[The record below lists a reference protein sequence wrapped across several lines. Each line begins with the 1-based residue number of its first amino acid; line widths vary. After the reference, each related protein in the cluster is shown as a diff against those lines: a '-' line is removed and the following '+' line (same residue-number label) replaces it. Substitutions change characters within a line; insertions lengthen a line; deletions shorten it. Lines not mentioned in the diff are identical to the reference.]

1 MEYTVN
7 KGAGKGVE
15 FKGLAT
21 VYLFVLAVG
30 LAAVLLSVILLYFI
44 GASPWACVAYGL
56 IAGSVFAY
64 VVFRMNARFG
74 VVFRMNAR
82 FGEHGLVKRLAR
94 HHRPRRLINRN
105 RVYRMLPERRKA

>member
-74 VVFRMNAR
+74 
-82 FGEHGLVKRLAR
+82 EHGLIKRLAQ

-105 RVYRMLPERRKA
+105 RVYRMLPERRKV

>member
-7 KGAGKGVE
+7 KGAGEGVE
-15 FKGLAT
+15 FKGLT
-21 VYLFVLAVG
+21 TRYLFVLAVG

-74 VVFRMNAR
+74 
-82 FGEHGLVKRLAR
+82 EHGLIKRLAHWR
-94 HHRPRRLINRN
+94 HPRYLINRK
-105 RVYRMLPERRKA
+105 RVRRIVRERRMP

>member
-21 VYLFVLAVG
+21 MYLFVLSVG

-56 IAGSVFAY
+56 IAGSVFAW
-64 VVFRMNARFG
+64 A
-74 VVFRMNAR
+74 VFRMNAR
-82 FGEHGLVKRLAR
+82 FGEHGLVKRMAR
-94 HHRPRRLINRN
+94 HRRPRRLINRN
-105 RVYRMLPERRKA
+105 RVCRLLTERREA

>member
-30 LAAVLLSVILLYFI
+30 LAAVLLSVILLYFT

-74 VVFRMNAR
+74 
-82 FGEHGLVKRLAR
+82 EHGLIKWLAR
-94 HHRPRRLINRN
+94 QRRPRRLINRN
-105 RVYRMLPERRKA
+105 RVCRMLPERRKA

>member
-15 FKGLAT
+15 FKGLST

-44 GASPWACVAYGL
+44 GVSPWACVAYGL
-56 IAGSVFAY
+56 IAGSVFALA
-64 VVFRMNARFG
+64 VFRMNAS
-74 VVFRMNAR
+74 

-94 HHRPRRLINRN
+94 HRRPRRLINRN
-105 RVYRMLPERRKA
+105 RVCRMLPERRKA

>member
-30 LAAVLLSVILLYFI
+30 LAAVLLSVILLYFT

-56 IAGSVFAY
+56 VAGCVLAW
-64 VVFRMNARFG
+64 A
-74 VVFRMNAR
+74 VFRMNAR
-82 FGEHGLVKRLAR
+82 FGEHGLIKWLAR
-94 HHRPRRLINRN
+94 QRRPRRLINRN
-105 RVYRMLPERRKA
+105 RVCRMLPERRKA

>member
-15 FKGLAT
+15 FKGLT
-21 VYLFVLAVG
+21 TMYMFVLAVG
-30 LAAVLLSVILLYFI
+30 LATVLLSVILLYFI
-44 GASPWACVAYGL
+44 GASSCACVAYGL

-64 VVFRMNARFG
+64 I
-74 VVFRMNAR
+74 VFRMNAR

-94 HHRPRRLINRN
+94 HRRPRRLINRN
-105 RVYRMLPERRKA
+105 RVCRMLPERRKA